1 MISSCTSEDIE
12 FSDVDEQGSIE
23 TTTLDIDEAKSLLQ
37 EFVADAFTKSNTSFT
52 IKEHKL
58 KTLYIDNT
66 ETLPVTVRDTIPVY
80 EFTTETDGQEGY
92 YLWNRQLLITVK
104 GQ

>member
-66 ETLPVTVRDTIPVY
+66 ETLPVKSEIRYPFMSSLPRRMDKRATP
-80 EFTTETDGQEGY
+80 
-92 YLWNRQLLITVK
+92 W
-104 GQ
+104 